1 MLKPVHHDSE
11 ACNKSKL
18 NLFSVPPMQVTVEK
32 SKFVDYYPVSTLG
45 KDSAPIEFFI
55 PGNGEDYLDPS
66 RIQLYIKAKIRAA
79 DGEDIAE
86 DAQVGP
92 QNLFL
97 QSLFS
102 QVNVS
107 LNDKLI
113 TQSATTYPYRAMIE
127 TLLNFGPAAKQSQM
141 TSGLYYKD
149 TPGKMEVVNPLAG
162 AANTNAGLA
171 KRHGFIAESRSVDM
185 SGPLHADLCFQE
197 RLVISG
203 VDMKVKLVRASNNF
217 CLVAGGENPAY
228 KVLIEEAVLRVRRVT
243 VSPTLRLDHEKFLEK
258 TTAKYPISRVEVK
271 SIAIPQGLLSLDR
284 ENVFLGVLPKRVV
297 AFQQRGV
304 SWELRQKRLQLSS
317 LQSHSS
323 RGFCKWRIA

>member
-1 MLKPVHHDSE
+1 MFYSAL
-11 ACNKSKL
+11 
-18 NLFSVPPMQVTVEK
+18 VPPTQVTVEK

-45 KDSAPIEFFI
+45 EDSAPIKFFI
-55 PGNGEDYLDPS
+55 PGNGEDYLDPI

-79 DGEDIAE
+79 DGEDITE

-113 TQSATTYPYRAMIE
+113 TPSATTYPYRAMIE
-127 TLLNFGPAAKQSQM
+127 TLLNFRPAAKQSQI
-141 TSGLYYKD
+141 TSGLYNKD
-149 TPGKMEVVNPLAG
+149 TPGKMEVVNPLAL
-162 AANTNAGLA
+162 AANVNAGLA
-171 KRHGFIAESRSVDM
+171 KRHGFIAETRSVDM

-197 RLVISG
+197 RLVIPG

-217 CLVAGGENPAY
+217 CLVVGGENPAY
-228 KVLIEEAVLRVRRVT
+228 KVMIEEAVLRVRRVT

-271 SIAIPQGLLSLDR
+271 PLR
-284 ENVFLGVLPKRVV
+284 FLK
-297 AFQQRGV
+297 
-304 SWELRQKRLQLSS
+304 
-317 LQSHSS
+317 
-323 RGFCKWRIA
+323 GFCL

>member
-11 ACNKSKL
+11 ACNKSEL
-18 NLFSVPPMQVTVEK
+18 NLFSVPPTQVTVEK

-45 KDSAPIEFFI
+45 EDSAPIEFFI

-79 DGEDIAE
+79 DGEDIAD

-113 TQSATTYPYRAMIE
+113 TPSATTYPYRAMIE

-149 TPGKMEVVNPLAG
+149 TPGKMEVVNPLAV
-162 AANTNAGLA
+162 APNANAGLA
-171 KRHGFIAESRSVDM
+171 KRHGFIAKVEALICR
-185 SGPLHADLCFQE
+185 GPYMQIYAFKNAWLFQ
-197 RLVISG
+197 
-203 VDMKVKLVRASNNF
+203 AS
-217 CLVAGGENPAY
+217 
-228 KVLIEEAVLRVRRVT
+228 T
-243 VSPTLRLDHEKFLEK
+243 
-258 TTAKYPISRVEVK
+258 
-271 SIAIPQGLLSLDR
+271 
-284 ENVFLGVLPKRVV
+284 
-297 AFQQRGV
+297 
-304 SWELRQKRLQLSS
+304 
-317 LQSHSS
+317 
-323 RGFCKWRIA
+323 